1 MYFPHSTTQSEVKT
15 MSDKEKQ
22 SVLETFKNL
31 PRDVQLGVIAGK
43 TLADL
48 EQPKNIQSQNDG
60 AK

>member
-1 MYFPHSTTQSEVKT
+1 

-48 EQPKNIQSQNDG
+48 EQPKPLRTVDSES
-60 AK
+60 K

>member
-1 MYFPHSTTQSEVKT
+1 

-22 SVLETFKNL
+22 SVLEIFKNL

-48 EQPKNIQSQNDG
+48 EQPKLACAEGSEE
-60 AK
+60 K